1 MADSKKKT
9 TNLDGIIPPHWMS
22 GLGDDS
28 KKPSSMSPKD
38 RIGMIEKAFQDVLC
52 REPDTRDLN
61 FYKYSSA
68 SEEKIR
74 EELIESEEHK
84 TLVQNGRE
92 LKKTKNLLRNT
103 ESKVKALEGKL
114 EDQVESLKQMEILL
128 KEKNLHIEEL
138 KERVQSPFE
147 NT

>member
-1 MADSKKKT
+1 MADSKKKI

-22 GLGDDS
+22 GLGDDPQ
-28 KKPSSMSPKD
+28 KPSSMSPKD

-61 FYKYSSA
+61 FYKYSSV

-84 TLVQNGRE
+84 KLIENGRE
-92 LKKTKNLLRNT
+92 FKKTRNLLKNAD
-103 ESKVKALEGKL
+103 SKIKSLEGKI
-114 EDQVESLKQMEILL
+114 EDQVESMKQMEILL
-128 KEKNLHIEEL
+128 KEKNLHIEDL
-138 KERVQSPFE
+138 KKKIQSPFE
-147 NT
+147 NK